1 MKSRFRGILFW
12 KILLG
17 FWLTFIGISQIMW
30 LSFNFYGN
38 KHHEPPEMQAARRI
52 AGLQMA
58 SAATVLQ
65 YGGPDAL
72 QATIAD
78 WTPDE
83 RRFFTVLPLGCTSTD
98 PSASAGASASAI
110 PPSFEPSA
118 RPKASDAQPSS
129 EPSARAGA
137 PASANPPSPAV
148 AYSSSPAIATGGEAQ
163 LFAATET
170 GAEPHGPPPGEF
182 PARLTARV
190 TDAQGQQ
197 WQLSYDVAGLR
208 EDERQERRHGD
219 ILNMPMPLF
228 IAGGGCGL
236 LFSLLLAWNLTRPMR
251 QLSEGFARISKGD
264 LSVRLFPTMRR
275 RHDELSV
282 VAADFDAMVERLS
295 VLVSAREELLHDVSH
310 ELRSPLARL
319 QLATG
324 LARQTPA
331 SVEASLD
338 RIDEEAR
345 RLDKMIGE
353 LLSLSRAEHQKLP
366 DEQYFD
372 LLGLLEAVAND
383 ARYEAQ
389 IPGVEVLLHADQQ
402 QDYTVKGDANLI
414 RSAVEN
420 VVRNAL
426 RFSLQG
432 QQVTIDL
439 RCDHRW
445 LSITVRDRGPG
456 VDAEKLSSIFDP
468 FVRVNSPLSGKGY
481 GLGLSIVRKVVL
493 AHQGEVKAVNARDG
507 GLELTIRLP
516 HWVI

>member
-52 AGLQMA
+52 AELQMT
-58 SAATVLQ
+58 SAASVLQ
-65 YGGPDAL
+65 YGGLNAL

-78 WTPDE
+78 WTQDE
-83 RRFFTVLPLGCTSTD
+83 RRFFSVRPLGSASPD
-98 PSASAGASASAI
+98 PSTSAGASASAI
-110 PPSFEPSA
+110 HRSPAAGAASPPPLTTGEGSPRRDPQSTAAEDAAEPS
-118 RPKASDAQPSS
+118 
-129 EPSARAGA
+129 
-137 PASANPPSPAV
+137 
-148 AYSSSPAIATGGEAQ
+148 
-163 LFAATET
+163 
-170 GAEPHGPPPGEF
+170 GPPAGEF
-182 PARLTARV
+182 PARLTERV

-197 WQLSYDVAGLR
+197 WQLSYDVASLR

-219 ILNMPMPLF
+219 ILNMPLPLF

-264 LSVRLFPTMRR
+264 LSVRLFPAMRR

-439 RCDHRW
+439 RRDHHW